1 MMIECFID
9 SALKKVMS
17 WDILASVIDNMTS
30 TLNKSKEVIKIL
42 LGIIRDK
49 EEPIDEELQIIE
61 SNDSMDQNPAII
73 GTEEKVNKS
82 IKCST
87 SDASDCRVKD
97 QFLESSIDSTED
109 SRIGLEN
116 NSQNDEVLVEATV
129 DVSTHVQ
136 IVENLNRRSI
146 LCLT

>member
-49 EEPIDEELQIIE
+49 EEPIDEELQIMK
-61 SNDSMDQNPAII
+61 SNDSMDQII
-73 GTEEKVNKS
+73 ETEEKVNKS
-82 IKCST
+82 I
-87 SDASDCRVKD
+87 
-97 QFLESSIDSTED
+97 
-109 SRIGLEN
+109 
-116 NSQNDEVLVEATV
+116 
-129 DVSTHVQ
+129 
-136 IVENLNRRSI
+136 
-146 LCLT
+146 